1 MGQCVAGGLWLRSA
15 TVCLQEPV
23 LPPPL
28 PTTRQNTLLDMS
40 KINYGIKIAR
50 LKSSILSY

>member
-1 MGQCVAGGLWLRSA
+1 MGQCVAGGLWLCPA

-23 LPPPL
+23 LPPPP
-28 PTTRQNTLLDMS
+28 PTTRQNALLDMS